1 MSDEPIDIRK
11 AVTDAIWQL
20 LDNYK
25 IDSTQ
30 WVLPPRVYDEAER
43 QIKAGTAKPETIVV
57 MRNAVRA
64 EEM

>member
-1 MSDEPIDIRK
+1 MSDEPIDLRK
-11 AVTDAIWQL
+11 AVTDAAWRL

-30 WVLPPRVYDEAER
+30 WVLPAHVFDEAER

-57 MRNAVRA
+57 MRNAVRG